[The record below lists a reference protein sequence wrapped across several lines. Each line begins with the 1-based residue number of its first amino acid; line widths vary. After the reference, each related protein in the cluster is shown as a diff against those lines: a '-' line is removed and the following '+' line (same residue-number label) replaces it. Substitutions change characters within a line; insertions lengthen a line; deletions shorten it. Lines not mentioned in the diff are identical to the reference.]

1 MMKKFNAYFS
11 EAFQQYQDWQQMLD
25 SNEMLKTA
33 VDLLKKLEQIEPNSE
48 NLIVG
53 GAVRDLL
60 LGHQPHDVDIAT
72 NIDID
77 TISKHFETADIG
89 KSKDFGIVDVPYGD
103 FHYEVANFR
112 TESGYSDSRH
122 PDKVEMVKTFEQDA
136 KRRDLTINALGID
149 KNGVIHDYVGGIDDL
164 NNKLIRT
171 VGEPFKRFT
180 EDSLRL
186 LRVGRFATRLGFKID
201 SETEKA
207 IMELKN
213 TITNVAPERV
223 KAELFKVAGISGLA
237 LADYIEHLDKVGLLA
252 LILPELHEMKHG
264 DYPHQPKHH
273 PEGNVFQHV
282 LAALRTSKSKDAI
295 INLAIMAHDLGK
307 IATKGANEEGAVTYK
322 GHEDAGKE
330 IFEKIAERLK
340 FSNDERD
347 SVLFA
352 IEYHMQGHRFPEM
365 KKSKIISIRQNKN
378 WPVLKDVLHADQAAR
393 GPDFQHKNWIKD
405 MDYVEDIFKKF
416 GEKETFEKKMS
427 TFVDGR
433 KIMELRPDVKGFQI
447 GVIKNAAREY
457 VIQNDF
463 NVTPEDV
470 KEFIKR
476 YEIV

>member
-1 MMKKFNAYFS
+1 MTMIKKYFN
-11 EAFQQYQDWQQMLD
+11 EAFQQYEGWQQMLD
-25 SNEMLKTA
+25 SNDMLRTA
-33 VDLLKKLEQIEPNSE
+33 VELLRKLEQIEPNSE

-72 NIDID
+72 NINVDK
-77 TISKHFETADIG
+77 ISQHFKTADIG

-103 FHYEVANFR
+103 YRYEVANFR
-112 TESGYSDSRH
+112 QESGYSDSRH
-122 PDKVEMVKTFEQDA
+122 PDKVEMVKSFEQDA
-136 KRRDLTINALGID
+136 KRRDLTVNALGID

-164 NNKLIRT
+164 TNKVIRT
-171 VGEPFKRFT
+171 VGRPFERFA

-186 LRVGRFATRLGFKID
+186 LRVGRFATKLGFKID
-201 SETEKA
+201 PETKQA
-207 IMELKN
+207 IIALKD
-213 TITNVAPERV
+213 TILNVAPERV
-223 KAELFKVAGISGLA
+223 RDELFKVAGISGSA
-237 LADYIEHLDKVGLLA
+237 LADYIEHLDETGLLKI
-252 LILPELHEMKHG
+252 LLPELHEMKHG
-264 DYPHQPKHH
+264 DYPHQAIHH

-282 LAALRTSKSKDAI
+282 LSALRTSKSTDAI
-295 INLAIMAHDLGK
+295 TNLAIMAHDLGK
-307 IATKGANEEGAVTYK
+307 LVTKGANEEGNVTYR

-330 IFEKIAERLK
+330 VFEKIADRLK

-365 KKSKIISIRQNKN
+365 KKSKIISIRQHKN

-393 GPDFQHKNWIKD
+393 GPDFKHKDWVKD
-405 MDYVEDIFKKF
+405 MDYVEDVFKTF
-416 GEKETFEKKMS
+416 GEKDAFEKKMA

-433 KIMELRPDVKGFQI
+433 KVMELRPELKGSQI
-447 GVIKNAAREY
+447 GVVKNAAREY
-457 VIQNDF
+457 IIQRDF
-463 NVTPEDV
+463 NVSPEEI